1 MALPYKE
8 FANFYSAQRMAS
20 SSTLN
25 NPTDLPPF
33 IVASEVMRRFM
44 DMVERVARHSGT
56 VLIVGETGTGK
67 ERIAHSIH
75 ENSMRSA
82 HPFIDINCAAL
93 PEHLVESELFGYEK
107 GAFSGASAAKPGLF
121 EIANQGT
128 IFLDEI
134 GELDL
139 KVQVKLLRVLDRT
152 PYYRLGGSR
161 KVITDVRVV
170 AATNR
175 NLKEEVSAGRFRKD
189 LYHRLSQF
197 ELSVPPL
204 RDRPDD
210 VIALAQHLLTQE
222 REELTFSPEALR
234 LLQDYPWPGNVRE
247 LRNVVNKLAFSVS
260 ERCSIIDP
268 SKVADELEALTSHE
282 APRARPGSEV
292 PSSSLSAR
300 IIRQALEASG
310 GHRGQAAVQLGI
322 SRRTLSRKLKD
333 LGLSP
338 SKAIQPDRPGEST
351 DDGRQH
357 FRADVKVPATLITIG
372 GRAISCSTTN
382 LGSSG
387 MGLDGISVPLSYGSV
402 LRLQL
407 LLPGTAERLE
417 VMCTLAWADK
427 NGSAGIIFT
436 DTNAAVRQK
445 IRKWL
450 NLQME
455 GDSVAAS
462 ATGRGDIY
470 PELAPR

>member
-1 MALPYKE
+1 MAT
-8 FANFYSAQRMAS
+8 

-25 NPTDLPPF
+25 NPADLPPF

-75 ENSMRSA
+75 EHSMRSA
-82 HPFIDINCAAL
+82 HPFVDINCAAL

-107 GAFSGASAAKPGLF
+107 GAFSGASIAKPGLF
-121 EIANQGT
+121 EIADQGT

-175 NLKEEVSAGRFRKD
+175 NLKAEVRAGRFRKD

-210 VIALAQHLLTQE
+210 IIALAQHLLAQE
-222 REELTFSPEALR
+222 RGDLVFSSEALR
-234 LLQDYPWPGNVRE
+234 LLQDCSWPGNVRE
-247 LRNVVNKLAFSVS
+247 LRNVVNKLAFSIAEGS
-260 ERCSIIDP
+260 SIVDAP
-268 SKVADELEALTSHE
+268 TVANELSMLASHDEPEVESHFDL
-282 APRARPGSEV
+282 
-292 PSSSLSAR
+292 PSSSLNAR
-300 IIRQALEASG
+300 IIRQALEESG

-333 LGLSP
+333 FGFSP
-338 SKAIQPDRPGEST
+338 SKNILVEASGEVS
-351 DDGRQH
+351 DDGRHH
-357 FRADVKVPATLITIG
+357 FRAEVKVPATLITVA
-372 GRAISCSTTN
+372 GRAITCCTTN
-382 LGSSG
+382 LGYSG
-387 MGLDGISVPLSYGSV
+387 VGLEGISVPLSYGSV

-407 LLPGTAERLE
+407 LLPGMVEQFQI
-417 VMCTLAWADK
+417 MCTLAWADK

-436 DTNAAVRQK
+436 DANAAVRQK
-445 IRKWL
+445 ILEWL
-450 NLQME
+450 DRQMAD
-455 GDSVAAS
+455 GPQGVPAHA
-462 ATGRGDIY
+462 RGDVHS
-470 PELAPR
+470 ELAPR